1 MTETQGRIEE
11 LSAFALQMIARND
24 LPPARDALVAAAHLL
39 PESSPVRAP
48 LFQAL
53 TTLSFHLSGGS
64 TPPPQLVAR
73 VAKLAGQLA
82 APAPAGQG
90 QPVRAIESRHSSAK
104 TAKKLGPIAVALAFL
119 MKIKTVALLFLA
131 KGKILLLGLTN
142 LKAILSIAGFV
153 GIYWALYG
161 WWFAIG
167 FAGSIFVHEMGHY
180 VTVRRYGFQANAPM
194 FIPGLG
200 AYVSWRGGLNVDPEV
215 RARISLAGPLFGLI
229 AAVASY
235 LIYTVTGSGI
245 WLAIAHVG
253 AFINVFNLIPLF
265 IFDGGSAF
273 AALGRQERLAV
284 LIVSVALWFFL
295 SEFMFLFI
303 ALGAG
308 YRVFF
313 KKDFPQQ
320 SSHSTAYYFI
330 GLMVALGVF
339 DWWILIQATA
349 LRAGF

>member
-1 MTETQGRIEE
+1 MTETQGRIGE
-11 LSAFALQMIARND
+11 LGAFALQMIARND
-24 LPPARDALVAAAHLL
+24 LAPACEALIAAAHLL
-39 PESSPVRAP
+39 PDSSPVRAP

-53 TTLSFHLSGGS
+53 AKLSFHLSGGS
-64 TPPPQLVAR
+64 TPPPQLVSR
-73 VAKLAGQLA
+73 VVQLAGQLT
-82 APAPAGQG
+82 APVQPAK
-90 QPVRAIESRHSSAK
+90 AIEPRSSAGK
-104 TAKKLGPIAVALAFL
+104 TVRKFGPIGVALAFL

-131 KGKILLLGLTN
+131 KGKILLVGLTN
-142 LKAILSIAGFV
+142 FKAILSIAGFV

-167 FAGSIFVHEMGHY
+167 FAASIFVHEMGHY

-215 RARISLAGPLFGLI
+215 RARISLAGPLYGLV
-229 AAVASY
+229 AAIASY
-235 LIYTVTGSGI
+235 MVYAATGSGI

-253 AFINVFNLIPLF
+253 AFINVFNLIPIF

-273 AALGRQERLAV
+273 IALGRQERLAV
-284 LIVSVALWFFL
+284 LVVSLALWFFL

-303 ALGAG
+303 ALGAA
-308 YRVFF
+308 YRVLL
-313 KKDFPQQ
+313 KKDFPQK

-330 GLMVALGVF
+330 GLMVALGLF

>member
-1 MTETQGRIEE
+1 MTDTQGRIDE
-11 LSAFALQMIARND
+11 LGAFALKMIARND
-24 LPPARDALVAAAHLL
+24 LAPARDALVAAAHLL
-39 PESSPVRAP
+39 PASSPVRAP

-53 TTLSFHLSGGS
+53 ATLSFHLSGGS
-64 TPPPQLVAR
+64 TPPRQLVAR
-73 VAKLAGQLA
+73 VVQLTGQLTT
-82 APAPAGQG
+82 PG
-90 QPVRAIESRHSSAK
+90 QPVKAIDSGHSAGK
-104 TAKKLGPIAVALAFL
+104 TAKKLGPIGIAVAFL

-167 FAGSIFVHEMGHY
+167 FAASIFVHEMGHY

-229 AAVASY
+229 AAIASY
-235 LIYTVTGSGI
+235 IVYQATGSGI

-253 AFINVFNLIPLF
+253 AFINVFNLIPIF

-273 AALGRQERLAV
+273 IALGRQERLAV
-284 LIVSVALWFFL
+284 LIVSLALWFFL

-308 YRVFF
+308 YRVLL
-313 KKDFPQQ
+313 KKDFPEQ

-330 GLMVALGVF
+330 GLMVALGLF
-339 DWWILIQATA
+339 DWWVLIQASA

>member
-1 MTETQGRIEE
+1 
-11 LSAFALQMIARND
+11 
-24 LPPARDALVAAAHLL
+24 
-39 PESSPVRAP
+39 
-48 LFQAL
+48 
-53 TTLSFHLSGGS
+53 
-64 TPPPQLVAR
+64 
-73 VAKLAGQLA
+73 
-82 APAPAGQG
+82 
-90 QPVRAIESRHSSAK
+90 
-104 TAKKLGPIAVALAFL
+104 
-119 MKIKTVALLFLA
+119 
-131 KGKILLLGLTN
+131 
-142 LKAILSIAGFV
+142 
-153 GIYWALYG
+153 
-161 WWFAIG
+161 
-167 FAGSIFVHEMGHY
+167 
-180 VTVRRYGFQANAPM
+180 
-194 FIPGLG
+194 LG

-229 AAVASY
+229 AAIASY
-235 LIYTVTGSGI
+235 MIYAATGSGI
-245 WLAIAHVG
+245 WLAIAHIG

-273 AALGRQERLAV
+273 AALGRQERMAV

-308 YRVFF
+308 YRIFL
-313 KKDFPQQ
+313 KRDFPQQ

>member
-1 MTETQGRIEE
+1 VTETQGRIEE
-11 LSAFALQMIARND
+11 LSVFALQMIARND
-24 LPPARDALVAAAHLL
+24 LPPARDALVAVAHLL
-39 PESSPVRAP
+39 PDSSPVRAP

-64 TPPPQLVAR
+64 TPPPQLIAR
-73 VAKLAGQLA
+73 VAQLAGQLTRLA
-82 APAPAGQG
+82 
-90 QPVRAIESRHSSAK
+90 QPVKAIESRHSSAK
-104 TAKKLGPIAVALAFL
+104 TAKKFGSIGVALAFL
-119 MKIKTVALLFLA
+119 MKIKTVGLLFLT

-142 LKAILSIAGFV
+142 FKAILSIAGFV

-167 FAGSIFVHEMGHY
+167 FAASIFVHEMGHY

-215 RARISLAGPLFGLI
+215 RARISLAGPLFGFI
-229 AAVASY
+229 AAIASY
-235 LIYTVTGSGI
+235 MVYAATGSGI

-253 AFINVFNLIPLF
+253 AFINLFNLIPIF

-273 AALGRQERLAV
+273 AALGRQERMAV
-284 LIVSVALWFFL
+284 LIVSLALWFFL

-308 YRVFF
+308 YRVLL

-330 GLMVALGVF
+330 GLLVALGLF
-339 DWWILIQATA
+339 DWWILIQAHA